1 MSHPDHETRVGAHS
15 IFSVVL
21 SPSALSPLVEEKVK
35 SSGSVSG
42 FPSVST
48 LHKNSGGHF
57 SSHDESEDNM
67 ELVDVGIKVEG
78 SQISDHCMKQY
89 DQSYSL
95 KYSLT
100 AGRMVRNLNFFL

>member
-21 SPSALSPLVEEKVK
+21 LPSALFPLVEEKVK
-35 SSGSVSG
+35 SSGAVSG
-42 FPSVST
+42 FPSVGT
-48 LHKNSGGHF
+48 LHKNRGGHF

-67 ELVDVGIKVEG
+67 ELDVGIKVEG

-89 DQSYSL
+89 DQSYRL